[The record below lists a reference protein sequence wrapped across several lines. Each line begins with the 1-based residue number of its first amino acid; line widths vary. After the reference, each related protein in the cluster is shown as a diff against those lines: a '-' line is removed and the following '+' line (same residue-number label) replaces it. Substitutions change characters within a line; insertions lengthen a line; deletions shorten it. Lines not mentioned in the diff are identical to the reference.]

1 MLRRQA
7 LGLAQAM
14 FGADAALEFSNHL
27 KNNFINEFIGR
38 RWTQYIDVHISISRM
53 AKDKDRL
60 VFVEVKTRSGSGF
73 GHPFEAIT
81 ANKVARMR
89 RLVADWCI
97 AKQVSGA
104 KVRLDAIAVLV
115 TAGRVHIE
123 HLKEV
128 F

>member
-1 MLRRQA
+1 MNLNQD
-7 LGLAQAM
+7 LGRY
-14 FGADAALEFSNHL
+14 GEDRAASFLQERGYE
-27 KNNFINEFIGR
+27 I
-38 RWTQYIDVHISISRM
+38 IDRNWHSQSGEIDLV

-60 VFVEVKTRSGSGF
+60 VFIEVKTRSGSGF

-81 ANKVARMR
+81 PSKVARMR
-89 RLVADWCI
+89 RLVADWCV
-97 AKQVSGA
+97 AKQVSSV

-115 TAGRVHIE
+115 TGGRVHIE

>member
-1 MLRRQA
+1 MNLNQD
-7 LGLAQAM
+7 LGRY
-14 FGADAALEFSNHL
+14 GEDRAASYLQERGYE
-27 KNNFINEFIGR
+27 I
-38 RWTQYIDVHISISRM
+38 IDRNWHSQTGEIDLV

-60 VFVEVKTRSGSGF
+60 VFIEVKTRSGSGF

-81 ANKVARMR
+81 PSKVARMR
-89 RLVADWCI
+89 RLVADWCV
-97 AKQVSGA
+97 AKQVSSV

-115 TAGRVHIE
+115 TGGRVHIE

>member
-1 MLRRQA
+1 MNLKQDLGRYGEDQA
-7 LGLAQAM
+7 AKFLQDRGYEII
-14 FGADAALEFSNHL
+14 DRNWRSP
-27 KNNFINEFIGR
+27 IGE
-38 RWTQYIDVHISISRM
+38 IDLV

-81 ANKVARMR
+81 TNKVARMR
-89 RLVADWCI
+89 RMVAEWCI
-97 AKQVSGA
+97 AKQVSGV
-104 KVRLDAIAVLV
+104 KVRLDAIAVL
-115 TAGRVHIE
+115 TTGGRVHIE

>member
-1 MLRRQA
+1 MGMNLKQD
-7 LGLAQAM
+7 LGRY
-14 FGADAALEFSNHL
+14 GEDRAASYLQERGYE
-27 KNNFINEFIGR
+27 I
-38 RWTQYIDVHISISRM
+38 IDRNWRSSVGEIDLV

-97 AKQVSGA
+97 ARQVSGA

>member
-1 MLRRQA
+1 MGMNLKQH
-7 LGLAQAM
+7 LGRY
-14 FGADAALEFSNHL
+14 GEDRAASYLQERGYE
-27 KNNFINEFIGR
+27 I
-38 RWTQYIDVHISISRM
+38 IDRNWRSQVGEIDIV

-97 AKQVSGA
+97 VKQVSSV
-104 KVRLDAIAVLV
+104 KVRLDAIAVMV

>member
-1 MLRRQA
+1 MNLNQD
-7 LGLAQAM
+7 LGRY
-14 FGADAALEFSNHL
+14 GEDRAASYLQERGYE
-27 KNNFINEFIGR
+27 I
-38 RWTQYIDVHISISRM
+38 IDRNWHSQSGEIDLV

-60 VFVEVKTRSGSGF
+60 VFIEVKTRSGSGF

-81 ANKVARMR
+81 SSKVARMR
-89 RLVADWCI
+89 RLVGDWCV
-97 AKQVSGA
+97 AKQVSGV

-115 TAGRVHIE
+115 TGGRVHIE

>member
-1 MLRRQA
+1 MNLNQD
-7 LGLAQAM
+7 LGRY
-14 FGADAALEFSNHL
+14 GEDRAAIYLQERGYEIVDRNWHSQTG
-27 KNNFINEFIGR
+27 E
-38 RWTQYIDVHISISRM
+38 IDLV
-53 AKDKDRL
+53 AKDNDRL

-81 ANKVARMR
+81 PSKVARMR
-89 RLVADWCI
+89 RLVADWCV
-97 AKQVSGA
+97 AKQVSGL

-115 TAGRVHIE
+115 TGGRVHIE